1 MIFSDSETEYLEKAK
16 MYEIKR
22 KKMITSLKRKL
33 YSRKYTEQQTNLM
46 KEYIA
51 LDQKITNMKYMLDI
65 LQNRI
70 SKLDNHQE
78 IQTQDNIDMKAD
90 ETRLGD
96 IHKSLIDMN
105 IIK

>member
-33 YSRKYTEQQTNLM
+33 YSLKYTEQQTNLM

-51 LDQKITNMKYMLDI
+51 LDDKTNKMRHILDF
-65 LQNRI
+65 LENTNRR
-70 SKLDNHQE
+70 LDHRHEN
-78 IQTQDNIDMKAD
+78 QTQYNIYVKAD
-90 ETRLGD
+90 EIRLGD